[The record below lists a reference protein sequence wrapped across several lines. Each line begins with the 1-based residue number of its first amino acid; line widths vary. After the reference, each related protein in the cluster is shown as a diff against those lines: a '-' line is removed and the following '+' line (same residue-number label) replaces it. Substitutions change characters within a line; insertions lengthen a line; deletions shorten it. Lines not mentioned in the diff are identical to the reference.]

1 MRASGVVLALTLVL
15 AVPPAAGGI
24 GAAWADDPDTPP
36 SRTDVRDARDA
47 VRDQAR
53 SVTTV
58 QSELLAANQ
67 RLQETAVQAAQASE
81 AWNGARYR
89 LEQARRE
96 AAAAGDR
103 AGIAH
108 DDVTTQRQ
116 AYTDAV
122 VDSYQMAPE
131 LSAVVSIVQ
140 SDGIDSVVEQATTLS
155 QTESAMETRY
165 DGFRAASTLADVAHQ
180 QAADAEAEAARLQ
193 VEARE
198 ARDAAAAAAD
208 AAAQEADAI
217 AAQKEG
223 LIEELARLQDVSVE
237 LAEERQS
244 ALEAQ
249 ALAEAAAER
258 QAEQEAQQ
266 AAQRGQAAQQAAAEA
281 EAAEA
286 QQQDAPAPD
295 PQPAPE
301 PQPDPEP
308 APAPPPAPPTPPTP
322 PAPSGGA
329 GAAIAFARAQ
339 LGEPYQWGAA
349 GPSAWDCSGLTMG
362 AWGAGGK
369 SCPTTPWRSTSS
381 RPRSRRAACSRV
393 TWSSG
398 APRAAPR
405 RSTTWRSTPGTAR
418 SSTPRAPAGR
428 WCRSRC
434 TTGSRRTSTPDPE
447 PRRGFPASNL
457 SGHGHRRRAR
467 VPTQLRPS
475 STCPPY
481 GGCSTAATPRSATW
495 CAATSPTTPR
505 CSRRPRR
512 SRPTTSATGCATW
525 S

>member
-1 MRASGVVLALTLVL
+1 MRASGVVLALALVL

-24 GAAWADDPDTPP
+24 GAAWADDPDSPP
-36 SRTDVRDARDA
+36 SRTEVRDARDA
-47 VRDQAR
+47 VRQQAR

-180 QAADAEAEAARLQ
+180 QATDAEAEAARLQ

-258 QAEQEAQQ
+258 QAEQEA
-266 AAQRGQAAQQAAAEA
+266 AGGPARPSRRRRPPSRPRPRVEA
-281 EAAEA
+281 DEE

-308 APAPPPAPPTPPTP
+308 APAPPPAPTPP
-322 PAPSGGA
+322 S
-329 GAAIAFARAQ
+329 
-339 LGEPYQWGAA
+339 
-349 GPSAWDCSGLTMG
+349 
-362 AWGAGGK
+362 
-369 SCPTTPWRSTSS
+369 
-381 RPRSRRAACSRV
+381 
-393 TWSSG
+393 
-398 APRAAPR
+398 APRAL
-405 RSTTWRSTPGTAR
+405 G
-418 SSTPRAPAGR
+418 
-428 WCRSRC
+428 RSRC
-434 TTGSRRTSTPDPE
+434 
-447 PRRGFPASNL
+447 
-457 SGHGHRRRAR
+457 GHRLRPRPARRAVR
-467 VPTQLRPS
+467 VGRGRSERLGLLGPDHGRLGRRRQVAAPLLRGAVRAVDPDLAEQ
-475 STCPPY
+475 P
-481 GGCSTAATPRSATW
+481 AA
-495 CAATSPTTPR
+495 
-505 CSRRPRR
+505 
-512 SRPTTSATGCATW
+512 G
-525 S
+525 

>member
-24 GAAWADDPDTPP
+24 GAAWADDPATPP

-58 QSELLAANQ
+58 QAELLAANQ

-103 AGIAH
+103 AGIAR
-108 DDVTTQRQ
+108 DDVTTQRR

-140 SDGIDSVVEQATTLS
+140 SDGIDAVVEQATTLS

-180 QAADAEAEAARLQ
+180 QAADAEDEAARLQ

-223 LIEELARLQDVSVE
+223 LIEELARLQNVSVE

-258 QAEQEAQQ
+258 QAEQEAE
-266 AAQRGQAAQQAAAEA
+266 AAGAGSGPAGSGRGRGGADAAAGRSHAGSRPRTGPAARSRAGPRTPARADPADAADTPRTLGRSRRGHRLRPRPAGRAVRVGRGRSQRLGLLGPDHGRLGRGRQVAAPLLGGAVRAVDPDLA
-281 EAAEA
+281 E
-286 QQQDAPAPD
+286 
-295 PQPAPE
+295 QPAAGRPGLLGLLE
-301 PQPDPEP
+301 QRLVDLPRGALRRERPDHPRP
-308 APAPPPAPPTPPTP
+308 AHRPT
-322 PAPSGGA
+322 GGA
-329 GAAIAFARAQ
+329 GVDVLLDRAE
-339 LGEPYQWGAA
+339 L
-349 GPSAWDCSGLTMG
+349 
-362 AWGAGGK
+362 
-369 SCPTTPWRSTSS
+369 
-381 RPRSRRAACSRV
+381 
-393 TWSSG
+393 
-398 APRAAPR
+398 
-405 RSTTWRSTPGTAR
+405 
-418 SSTPRAPAGR
+418 
-428 WCRSRC
+428 
-434 TTGSRRTSTPDPE
+434 
-447 PRRGFPASNL
+447 
-457 SGHGHRRRAR
+457 
-467 VPTQLRPS
+467 LRP
-475 STCPPY
+475 TL
-481 GGCSTAATPRSATW
+481 
-495 CAATSPTTPR
+495 SPGAVP
-505 CSRRPRR
+505 
-512 SRPTTSATGCATW
+512 GQ
-525 S
+525 

>member
-1 MRASGVVLALTLVL
+1 M
-15 AVPPAAGGI
+15 
-24 GAAWADDPDTPP
+24 
-36 SRTDVRDARDA
+36 RDARDA

-53 SVTTV
+53 SVATV

-67 RLQETAVQAAQASE
+67 RLQESAVQAAQASE

-108 DDVTTQRQ
+108 DDVTVQRQ

-122 VDSYQMAPE
+122 VDSYQTAPE

-140 SDGIDSVVEQATTLS
+140 SDGIDSVVEQATTLA

-180 QAADAEAEAARLQ
+180 QATDAEAEAAQLQ

-266 AAQRGQAAQQAAAEA
+266 AAQEQAAAGR
-281 EAAEA
+281 AA
-286 QQQDAPAPD
+286 DGRGRRRSSRLPR
-295 PQPAPE
+295 
-301 PQPDPEP
+301 
-308 APAPPPAPPTPPTP
+308 PTPSP
-322 PAPSGGA
+322 
-329 GAAIAFARAQ
+329 
-339 LGEPYQWGAA
+339 
-349 GPSAWDCSGLTMG
+349 
-362 AWGAGGK
+362 
-369 SCPTTPWRSTSS
+369 
-381 RPRSRRAACSRV
+381 PRSRSPHPTAARPRAGPRAHPARPRR
-393 TWSSG
+393 
-398 APRAAPR
+398 APRAVG
-405 RSTTWRSTPGTAR
+405 W
-418 SSTPRAPAGR
+418 
-428 WCRSRC
+428 
-434 TTGSRRTSTPDPE
+434 SRRGDRLRPRPARRALPVGRGRSERLGLLGPDDG
-447 PRRGFPASNL
+447 RLG
-457 SGHGHRRRAR
+457 RRRQVAA
-467 VPTQLRPS
+467 PLLRGAVRAVDPDLLEQ
-475 STCPPY
+475 P
-481 GGCSTAATPRSATW
+481 AA
-495 CAATSPTTPR
+495 
-505 CSRRPRR
+505 
-512 SRPTTSATGCATW
+512 G
-525 S
+525 

>member
-15 AVPPAAGGI
+15 AVPPTAGGI

-36 SRTDVRDARDA
+36 SRTEVRDARDA
-47 VRDQAR
+47 VRQQAR

-180 QAADAEAEAARLQ
+180 QATDAEAEAARLQ

-223 LIEELARLQDVSVE
+223 LIEELARLQNVSVE

-258 QAEQEAQQ
+258 QAAQEAQQ
-266 AAQRGQAAQQAAAEA
+266 AEEAAQQAAAEA
-281 EAAEA
+281 EADEA
-286 QQQDAPAPD
+286 PQQNTPAPD

-308 APAPPPAPPTPPTP
+308 APAPPPAPTPPTP

-369 SCPTTPWRSTSS
+369 SLPHYSVAQYEQATPISPSNLQPGDLVFWGSS
-381 RPRSRRAACSRV
+381 
-393 TWSSG
+393 SSASSIYHVALYAG
-398 APRAAPR
+398 NGQIIHAPRTGRPVVQESMYYWIAPNFY
-405 RSTTWRSTPGTAR
+405 AR
-418 SSTPRAPAGR
+418 P
-428 WCRSRC
+428 
-434 TTGSRRTSTPDPE
+434 
-447 PRRGFPASNL
+447 
-457 SGHGHRRRAR
+457 
-467 VPTQLRPS
+467 
-475 STCPPY
+475 
-481 GGCSTAATPRSATW
+481 
-495 CAATSPTTPR
+495 
-505 CSRRPRR
+505 
-512 SRPTTSATGCATW
+512 
-525 S
+525 

>member
-58 QSELLAANQ
+58 QAELLAANQ

-103 AGIAH
+103 AGIAR
-108 DDVTTQRQ
+108 DDVTTQRR

-140 SDGIDSVVEQATTLS
+140 SDGIDAVVEQATTLS

-180 QAADAEAEAARLQ
+180 QAADAEDEAARLQ

-223 LIEELARLQDVSVE
+223 LIEELARLQNVSVE

-258 QAEQEAQQ
+258 QAEQEAEA
-266 AAQRGQAAQQAAAEA
+266 AAQEAAQQAAAEA
-281 EAAEA
+281 EAAQT
-286 QQQDAPAPD
+286 QQQDAPTPDPDPAPD
-295 PQPAPE
+295 

-308 APAPPPAPPTPPTP
+308 APAPPPAPTPPTPPTP

-339 LGEPYQWGAA
+339 LGEPYVWGAA

-369 SCPTTPWRSTSS
+369 SLPHYSVAQYEQSTPISPSS
-381 RPRSRRAACSRV
+381 LQPGDLV
-393 TWSSG
+393 FWGSSSSASSIYHVALYAG
-398 APRAAPR
+398 NGQIIHAPRTGRPVVQESMYYWIAPNFY
-405 RSTTWRSTPGTAR
+405 AR
-418 SSTPRAPAGR
+418 P
-428 WCRSRC
+428 
-434 TTGSRRTSTPDPE
+434 
-447 PRRGFPASNL
+447 
-457 SGHGHRRRAR
+457 
-467 VPTQLRPS
+467 
-475 STCPPY
+475 
-481 GGCSTAATPRSATW
+481 
-495 CAATSPTTPR
+495 
-505 CSRRPRR
+505 
-512 SRPTTSATGCATW
+512 
-525 S
+525 